1 MFRCLGETIYNMLK
15 LAEGETDHD
24 EKPLY
29 PHKITGSQVLV
40 NPFEDIVPR
49 IAPKSKEDVV
59 EKKKKKEKGVK

>member
-1 MFRCLGETIYNMLK
+1 MLK

-24 EKPLY
+24 ERPLY
-29 PHKITGSQVLV
+29 PHKITGCQILV

-49 IAPKSKEDVV
+49 IEEKKEELP